1 MRDPGLMACSTDPGS
16 SLLLISPP
24 QLPGVLLW
32 AHTHLPNIPDTIAVK
47 DFRPDYTKTAVCK
60 DFPGDPVVETPHC
73 QYTGCWFTPWSGN

>member
-1 MRDPGLMACSTDPGS
+1 MACSTDPGS

-60 DFPGDPVVETPHC
+60 DFPGDPVVETLPSSAGAAGSIPGQGTKIPHAL
-73 QYTGCWFTPWSGN
+73 

>member
-1 MRDPGLMACSTDPGS
+1 MACSTDPGS

-60 DFPGDPVVETPHC
+60 DFPGDPVVETLCSQCRGIGSNP
-73 QYTGCWFTPWSGN
+73 G